1 MFEWKEEDERM
12 TRLTC
17 EEIPKYVDISLVRTD
32 VTYKEME
39 LLEQIAKKYNFVCT
53 FVMPCFVEE
62 FFVKMKNS
70 GVMVGGV
77 VGFPSGAESTEI
89 KIAQAKEWKR
99 IGCQEVDMVINV
111 GALRSG
117 DYNRVKAD
125 IKAIVDTVYPTPVK
139 SILEVAYL
147 TDEEISIASKLAVE
161 AGVTFVKSGTGWAGK
176 PTTVETIKIMKEA
189 VGDKALIKAAG
200 GVRTLEVLEAM
211 MDEGCTR
218 FGIGLKSA
226 LSILKE
232 AYDRDGI
239 PFEDEELLANF
250 DAKLAQY

>member
-1 MFEWKEEDERM
+1 MFEGGERM
-12 TRLTC
+12 VKLSYKDV
-17 EEIPKYVDISLVRTD
+17 PKYVDISLVRTD

-39 LLEQIAKKYNFVCT
+39 LLEKIAKKYNFVCT
-53 FVMPCFVEE
+53 FVMPCFTEE
-62 FFVKMKNS
+62 FFERMKGS

-77 VGFPSGAESTEI
+77 AGFPSGAEPTAI
-89 KIAQAKEWKR
+89 KVAQAKEWKR

-117 DYNRVKAD
+117 DYDRVKAD
-125 IKAIVDTVYPTPVK
+125 IKAIVDAVSPTPVK
-139 SILEVAYL
+139 SILEIAYL
-147 TDEEISIASKLAVE
+147 TDEEITIACKLAVE
-161 AGVTFVKSGTGWAGK
+161 AGVTFVKSGTGWASGK
-176 PTTVETIKIMKEA
+176 VTTVDTIKVMKAA

-200 GVRTLEVLEAM
+200 GVRSLAVLEAM

-232 AYDRDGI
+232 AYERDGVE
-239 PFEDEELLANF
+239 FEDNELLENF
-250 DAKLAQY
+250 DALLAEY